1 MNCDDRFE
9 KAGESA
15 AVCSAFAEQL
25 QHAQPPAEAPI
36 GDEKTIGEWSR
47 QALAAARAAADLGS
61 RRSRVVIVILEI
73 LLANLA
79 TPDKNLTHLL
89 LGFEV
94 SGRPEAS
101 DLNASTRKHCLD
113 TLLLLVR
120 KPR

>member
-1 MNCDDRFE
+1 MICHRFE

-25 QHAQPPAEAPI
+25 QHAQPPAETPS
-36 GDEKTIGEWSR
+36 DEKTLEWS
-47 QALAAARAAADLGS
+47 AVTVAAARAAADLGS

-73 LLANLA
+73 LLANLGM
-79 TPDKNLTHLL
+79 PDKNLTHLL

-94 SGRPEAS
+94 SGRPEHS